1 MTEDFTRAESK
12 NYGLV
17 TKCVAAAAV
26 AAGGVAYMQSK
37 RTPLRPHVPN
47 AEFFMQIG
55 EYDDAK
61 PQEAQSWNSD
71 CSASELAYI
80 DAGIAAALPALQW
93 SLANENEYLFKKWFG
108 TEPST
113 DDDVRWILNEA
124 T

>member
-1 MTEDFTRAESK
+1 M
-12 NYGLV
+12 
-17 TKCVAAAAV
+17 TKCVAVAAV
-26 AAGGVAYMQSK
+26 AAGGVTYMQSK

-47 AEFFMQIG
+47 VEFFMQNG

-61 PQEAQSWNSD
+61 PSYAQSWNSD